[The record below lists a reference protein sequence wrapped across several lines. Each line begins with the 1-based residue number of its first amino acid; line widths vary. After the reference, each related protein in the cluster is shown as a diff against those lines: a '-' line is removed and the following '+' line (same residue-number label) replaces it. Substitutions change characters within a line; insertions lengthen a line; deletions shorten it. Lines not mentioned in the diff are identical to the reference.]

1 MHKKRILILIGIFFT
16 LLCFNN
22 KVYAFSSSDYQYRG
36 LCGNFEVARFNK
48 NGSIDKISCHSDY
61 NSAKAA
67 MQKNGED
74 GVVILTKVNGKTKII
89 DANVALLDLSVSP
102 EALTYFYNNS
112 ELTGS
117 SYTYVDTGS
126 LYGGVDGA
134 HIETGYSN
142 SKNVWTAKVRTGNYT
157 GWIHQDYYEIVPI
170 TWVKSSSSYTVTN
183 DSIRHNYVAKIQNDY
198 YGSAGSTI
206 GPKPSMLNTGTYYS
220 YDGHYFYTNLTSLI
234 KDYKNGNYNNSVNK
248 NDVYYNYYMYLSN
261 HTKTKY
267 SSTNI
272 DEYIRNNMG
281 IKQDVYGNDD
291 NGSSSRLYG
300 KGTFFYYAQEK
311 YGVNAILALSLSR
324 NETGNG
330 RSSLSITKNNGFGL
344 NAVDSN
350 PYQAANWYA
359 SFASSVLGYASK
371 WITYGYAHPRD
382 WRYFGPQ
389 FGDKW
394 IGMNVKYAS
403 DTYWSEKMAANYY
416 SLDKAFGLQDY
427 NSYQLGVVTGP
438 TKAYKEANT
447 SSKLIY
453 EYPEAE
459 DGLVIVGEVKGQ
471 NVNGNT
477 TWYKVISDLN
487 IDSNYNEITSGD
499 YNWNGYVYVPASY
512 VKKINKAKNGYLDV
526 DDITEYKN
534 KDYTYDLLVE
544 NTELRPKVAIST
556 KATPYYYDSTLDSKT
571 GATLQKDRYVMVYT
585 IAYDG
590 NNPVA
595 YLVTSDY
602 KFDQKEW
609 VSADSLRL
617 ITSNYAK
624 YMVNVS
630 GNQYTWVTS
639 TTIDQ
644 EQYVIGGQYS
654 YSYTPILEEKY
665 VGKDLWYKV
674 PVNLT
679 GNSNVYG
686 WTLGNYPTVSVEKF
700 TAKANNNKPVI
711 NASDKTLT
719 EGQSFNALD
728 GVTASDAEDG
738 DLTKKIKVK
747 ENTYKNQAGTYKVV
761 YEVTDSTNLT
771 TTKEIK
777 VTVLKN
783 EKPVINASDTEITI
797 NHEVKIAV
805 SATDKEDG
813 DLTKKI
819 KIVENTVNNKA
830 LGTYKIVYEVTDS
843 YNQTTRKEIKVTVV
857 KDEAPV
863 INAPDQILFLNE
875 EYDELA
881 GVSAIDKEDGDI
893 TKKIKVVKN
902 TVDVTKEGTYEV
914 TYQVVDSANNET
926 KKTIK
931 VKVMDLDID
940 VDNLEEKD
948 AIFYFDSLKVQ
959 NNKLV
964 IKGYN
969 AIKGINNDLSTNIN
983 YFLVFQ
989 SLNDEDDVYMQTLSR
1004 ITDKSEMNRPVYQTD
1019 NKDYTYSWFKGP
1031 VDIDQLPDGDYR
1043 LYVMSMSAK
1052 YYSLSVINNTVLKEQ
1067 VATFSNEKTLTTR
1080 NNYLDDDTALEFVIR
1095 TNKIGNKNSTSI
1107 YNQYNQYRTLEFN
1120 NNNKLHIKGTS
1131 YSYGMD
1137 LAASA
1142 SVTRKIIF
1150 ENVDTYKQYKYDLG
1164 SITNGLYKVGATLND
1179 NKDKT
1184 RAWFD
1189 ADIDISNIP
1198 KGTYAIYIS
1207 NDANISD
1214 FGELNELLQRDIS
1227 SVNATINNK
1236 KYSFKIKNDKRY
1248 RIELEV
1254 K

>member
-1 MHKKRILILIGIFFT
+1 MRNRKFWIFIFFSFI
-16 LLCFNN
+16 LFSL
-22 KVYAFSSSDYQYRG
+22 KDVSAFSVDNYQYRN

-48 NGSIDKISCHSDY
+48 DGSINTLSCHSDY
-61 NSAKAA
+61 NSAKSA
-67 MQKNGED
+67 MKKNGED
-74 GVVILTKVNGKTKII
+74 GVAILTKVNNRAKII

-102 EALTYFYNNS
+102 EAITNFYNNS

-117 SYTYVDTGS
+117 SYTYMDTGS

-134 HIETGYSN
+134 HIDTAYSN

-157 GWIHQDYYEIVPI
+157 GWLHQDYYEIVPI

-183 DSIRHNYVAKIQNDY
+183 DSIRHNYVAKIQNNY

-206 GPKPSMLNTGTYYS
+206 GPKPSMLSTGTYYS
-220 YDGHYFYTNLTSLI
+220 YDGHYFYKNLTTLI
-234 KDYKNGNYNNSVNK
+234 KDYKNGNYNNAVNK

-330 RSSLSITKNNGFGL
+330 RSSLSINKNNGFGL

-359 SFASSVLGYASK
+359 NFASSVLGYASK

-382 WRYFGPQ
+382 RRYFGPQ

-427 NSYQLGVVTGP
+427 NSYQLGVVKGP
-438 TKAYKEANT
+438 TKAYREANT

-499 YNWNGYVYVPASY
+499 YNWNSYVYVPASS
-512 VKKINKAKNGYLDV
+512 VKKINKAKNGYLSV
-526 DDITEYKN
+526 DDITEYKD
-534 KDYTYDLLVE
+534 KYYTYDLLVE
-544 NTELRPKVAIST
+544 NTEFRPKVGIST
-556 KATPYYYDSTLDSKT
+556 KATPYYYDATLDSKT

-585 IAYDG
+585 IAYENG
-590 NNPVA
+590 NPVA

-602 KFDQKEW
+602 KYDQKEW
-609 VSADSLRL
+609 ISADSLRL
-617 ITSNYAK
+617 VTSDYGK
-624 YMVNVS
+624 YMVNAS

-639 TTIDQ
+639 TTIDKS
-644 EQYVIGGQYS
+644 EYLIGGQYS
-654 YSYTPILEEKY
+654 YSYTPILEQKY
-665 VGKDLWYKV
+665 VGNDLWYKV

-679 GNSNVYG
+679 GNNNVYG
-686 WTLGNYPTVSVEKF
+686 WTLGNYPTVTVEKF
-700 TAKANNNKPVI
+700 TAKADNNKPVI
-711 NASDKTLT
+711 NASNKTLT
-719 EGQSFNALD
+719 EGDSFNPLQ

-738 DLTKKIKVK
+738 DLTKKIKVT

-761 YEVTDSTNLT
+761 YEVVDSNNQK

-783 EKPVINASDTEITI
+783 EKPVINAVDTEITI
-797 NHEVKIAV
+797 NHEVKINV

-819 KIVENTVNNKA
+819 KVVENTVDNKV

-843 YNQTTRKEIKVTVV
+843 YNQTTRKEIKVTIV
-857 KDEAPV
+857 KDQAPV
-863 INAPDQILFLNE
+863 INAEDRQVAINSTFK
-875 EYDELA
+875 ELDN
-881 GVSAIDKEDGDI
+881 VSATDKEDGDL
-893 TKKIKVVKN
+893 TKKIKVVEN
-902 TVDVTKEGTYEV
+902 TVDTKKLGSYKVTYEV
-914 TYQVVDSANNET
+914 VDSYKNKT
-926 KKTIK
+926 TKTIK
-931 VKVMDLDID
+931 IEVVEKVLTKKQGEFYLDDLSWNKTTKKYTFSGYLIILNANNNVSDVEYKLILRNID
-940 VDNLEEKD
+940 TSKEFSLDLTPWTSKVPYDLGKENNYDYSKSWFKEELDLSNIELGDYELYVRAEKGDYYAEELVNNTFNRDFDKRSEDGERGYNFTVMLSHKAKEIVLNIRENLITTKTANTFRNMVND
-948 AIFYFDSLKVQ
+948 YDDMKFV
-959 NNKLV
+959 NNKLNL
-964 IKGYN
+964 I
-969 AIKGINNDLSTNIN
+969 
-983 YFLVFQ
+983 
-989 SLNDEDDVYMQTLSR
+989 
-1004 ITDKSEMNRPVYQTD
+1004 
-1019 NKDYTYSWFKGP
+1019 
-1031 VDIDQLPDGDYR
+1031 
-1043 LYVMSMSAK
+1043 
-1052 YYSLSVINNTVLKEQ
+1052 
-1067 VATFSNEKTLTTR
+1067 
-1080 NNYLDDDTALEFVIR
+1080 
-1095 TNKIGNKNSTSI
+1095 
-1107 YNQYNQYRTLEFN
+1107 
-1120 NNNKLHIKGTS
+1120 GTS
-1131 YSYGMD
+1131 YNYAGTYAKEADIS
-1137 LAASA
+1137 
-1142 SVTRKIIF
+1142 RKVIF
-1150 ENVDTYKQYKYDLG
+1150 ENVDTYKRYTFDIG
-1164 SITNGLYKVGATLND
+1164 STSKGSYKVTSSD
-1179 NKDKT
+1179 NKDKSF
-1184 RAWFD
+1184 AWYNSSV
-1189 ADIDISNIP
+1189 DIKDLE
-1198 KGTYAIYIS
+1198 KGTYSIMIYTKTSDSEDYGEVVDAFAAINKAS
-1207 NDANISD
+1207 AK
-1214 FGELNELLQRDIS
+1214 
-1227 SVNATINNK
+1227 INNK
-1236 KYSFKIKNDKRY
+1236 NYEITLNKERLN
-1248 RIELEV
+1248 RIELV
-1254 K
+1254 VS